1 MLHPTTTNAPSDNV
15 REKGG
20 VKIPQVA
27 TKSDSDKEIEDLSYM
42 AHYILDNKRIPVI
55 VERSIAQVLHA
66 IRNKLP

>member
-27 TKSDSDKEIEDLSYM
+27 TKSDSDKEIEDFLTW
-42 AHYILDNKRIPVI
+42 RII
-55 VERSIAQVLHA
+55 FLTTKEYL
-66 IRNKLP
+66 